1 MLVACRQT
9 KYVPE
14 GKYLL
19 KKNKIEVVDGKLDED
34 EITSI
39 IRQKPNFKT
48 VGFKAKLMVYNMFD
62 STSVANK
69 RFKKNI
75 SIRKKNA
82 KKQRKEDRINTKRI
96 EKSRKKDRSVYTQKI
111 IPLLDTVAPKMFL
124 REWFKYKIGEVPVV
138 FDSLS
143 YNKSI
148 EQLNLFLK
156 NRGYYYGTAAGSIKY
171 KRNRKAVITYELT
184 PRDQYMINSV
194 YIVSSNST
202 VKNEYANFVKK
213 QEKEPLVN
221 EPFDSDVLN
230 SYRNVVAKHM
240 RDNAL
245 YGFSSS
251 HITYIADTNKTSMTV
266 KLGIE
271 FSDRMVR
278 SEYDRDSLVKIP
290 HKITYVKD
298 VYFHIADT
306 LNFNGNFKKT
316 VEDMGLI
323 LLDQQ
328 FLRTIDTF
336 VYAEILKRKTDELD
350 IKRIATFLY
359 NGEISISPGLLEAQN
374 YLEKENYY
382 KEYYLER
389 SYTRLLQLGLFQAI
403 KPIVKEIPGTKYV
416 EVHYYLMPAKK
427 QTFGFEP
434 RFTNSN
440 GFLGVSS
447 SVNYTNKNLFG
458 GAEKME
464 FSIGG
469 GFESQPPIF
478 DKTLD
483 GETIKQAGRSFNTF
497 EIGPSLKFDLP
508 GLFPTKVTALSK
520 RQRPRTV
527 ISAAYNFQKRAD
539 FTRQVFQMNY
549 LWRFYVSKTQIFQ
562 AGLPFASVIK
572 FVRIEN
578 SPDFE
583 AKLNLL
589 NDLFLRNAYSNQFIW
604 QDWKLTLE
612 YNNKDKDNKTSKYNL
627 YLTSTFDPA
636 GNTLSLF
643 KSFQDTLDNGQRTIF
658 GVGYSQFARLDN
670 EMIYSLPIG
679 KKRSIHARIQAGGG
693 MPYGNTTT
701 SLPFDYSFFA
711 GGANDNRGWKARAL
725 GPGSYKYYLDTNRTA
740 TQIGDIRFGGS
751 FEFRFSMGSVLK
763 GAVFVDAG
771 NVWTFNDDINRPGS
785 KFSGNWYKE
794 IALATGFG
802 LRMDLDFFII
812 RLDLGLPLTNP
823 ALPDG
828 ARWIFQPRD
837 AYIAEGIA
845 EFGTLYEQYLPRPFI
860 PQFHFGIGYPF

>member
-19 KKNKIEVVDGKLDED
+19 KKNKIEVVGGKLDED

-82 KKQRKEDRINTKRI
+82 KKLRKEDRINTKRI

-111 IPLLDTVAPKMFL
+111 IPLLDTVSPKMFL

-184 PRDQYMINSV
+184 PRDQYIINSV

-213 QEKEPLVN
+213 QEKEPIVN

-306 LNFNGNFKKT
+306 LNFNGNFKK
-316 VEDMGLI
+316 
-323 LLDQQ
+323 Q
-328 FLRTIDTF
+328 
-336 VYAEILKRKTDELD
+336 
-350 IKRIATFLY
+350 
-359 NGEISISPGLLEAQN
+359 
-374 YLEKENYY
+374 
-382 KEYYLER
+382 
-389 SYTRLLQLGLFQAI
+389 
-403 KPIVKEIPGTKYV
+403 
-416 EVHYYLMPAKK
+416 
-427 QTFGFEP
+427 
-434 RFTNSN
+434 
-440 GFLGVSS
+440 
-447 SVNYTNKNLFG
+447 
-458 GAEKME
+458 
-464 FSIGG
+464 
-469 GFESQPPIF
+469 
-478 DKTLD
+478 
-483 GETIKQAGRSFNTF
+483 
-497 EIGPSLKFDLP
+497 
-508 GLFPTKVTALSK
+508 
-520 RQRPRTV
+520 
-527 ISAAYNFQKRAD
+527 
-539 FTRQVFQMNY
+539 
-549 LWRFYVSKTQIFQ
+549 
-562 AGLPFASVIK
+562 
-572 FVRIEN
+572 
-578 SPDFE
+578 
-583 AKLNLL
+583 
-589 NDLFLRNAYSNQFIW
+589 
-604 QDWKLTLE
+604 
-612 YNNKDKDNKTSKYNL
+612 
-627 YLTSTFDPA
+627 
-636 GNTLSLF
+636 
-643 KSFQDTLDNGQRTIF
+643 
-658 GVGYSQFARLDN
+658 
-670 EMIYSLPIG
+670 
-679 KKRSIHARIQAGGG
+679 
-693 MPYGNTTT
+693 
-701 SLPFDYSFFA
+701 
-711 GGANDNRGWKARAL
+711 
-725 GPGSYKYYLDTNRTA
+725 
-740 TQIGDIRFGGS
+740 
-751 FEFRFSMGSVLK
+751 
-763 GAVFVDAG
+763 
-771 NVWTFNDDINRPGS
+771 
-785 KFSGNWYKE
+785 
-794 IALATGFG
+794 
-802 LRMDLDFFII
+802 
-812 RLDLGLPLTNP
+812 
-823 ALPDG
+823 
-828 ARWIFQPRD
+828 
-837 AYIAEGIA
+837 
-845 EFGTLYEQYLPRPFI
+845 
-860 PQFHFGIGYPF
+860 

>member
-1 MLVACRQT
+1 
-9 KYVPE
+9 VPE

-34 EITSI
+34 EISSI

-48 VGFKAKLMVYNMFD
+48 LGFKAKLMVFNLFD
-62 STSVANK
+62 STSVAKK
-69 RFKKNI
+69 RFKENI
-75 SIRKKNA
+75 SIRKKNL
-82 KKQRKEDRINTKRI
+82 KKKRKEERINAKRI
-96 EKSRKKDRSVYTQKI
+96 EKARKKDPTVYTQKI
-111 IPLLDTVAPKMFL
+111 IPLLDTVTPKMFL
-124 REWFKYKIGEVPVV
+124 REWFKYKIGEIPVV
-138 FDSLS
+138 FDSLL
-143 YNKSI
+143 YDKSI

-156 NRGYYYGTAAGSIKY
+156 NRGYYYGTTIGLIKY
-171 KRNRKAVITYELT
+171 KKNRKVVVTYKLT
-184 PRDQYMINSV
+184 PGAQYIIDSV
-194 YIVSSNST
+194 YVVSNNST
-202 VKNEYANFVKK
+202 VKNEYNNFVKK
-213 QEKEPLVN
+213 QVKKPLIN
-221 EPFDSDVLN
+221 EPFDSDALN
-230 SYRNVVAKHM
+230 SYRNVVSKHM

-251 HITYIADTNKTSMTV
+251 HITYIADTNRTTMRV

-271 FSDRMVR
+271 FSGRSVR
-278 SEYDRDSLVKIP
+278 SEYDIDSLIKIP

-306 LNFNGNFKKT
+306 LNYIGNFKKT
-316 VEDMGLI
+316 VEDMGLT
-323 LLDQQ
+323 LVDQQ

-336 VYAEILKRKTDELD
+336 VYAEIKLRKSDELD
-350 IKRIATFLY
+350 IKRIATFFY
-359 NGEISISPGLLEAQN
+359 NGEISIDPGLLEAQN

-389 SYTRLLQLGLFQAI
+389 SYSRLLQLGLFQAI
-403 KPIVKEIPGTKYV
+403 KPIVREIPGTKYV
-416 EVHYYLMPAKK
+416 EVHYYLEPAKK

-447 SVNYTNKNLFG
+447 SINYTNKNLFG
-458 GAEKME
+458 GGEKMV

-483 GETIKQAGRSFNTF
+483 GEPIKQAGRSFNTF

-527 ISAAYNFQKRAD
+527 ISAAYNFQKRTD

-562 AGLPFASVIK
+562 AGLPFLSVVK

-578 SPDFE
+578 SPEFE
-583 AKLNLL
+583 AKLVLL

-643 KSFQDTLDNGQRTIF
+643 KSFQDTLANGQRSIF
-658 GVGYSQFARLDN
+658 GVAYSQFARIDN
-670 EMIYSLPIG
+670 EMIYSRPLG
-679 KKRSIHARIQAGGG
+679 KKRSIHGRVQAGGG
-693 MPYGNTTT
+693 MPYGNTRT

-711 GGANDNRGWKARAL
+711 GGANDNRGWKARTL

-751 FEFRFSMGSVLK
+751 AEFRFSMGAILK
-763 GAVFVDAG
+763 GAIFVDAG
-771 NVWTFNDDINRPGS
+771 NVWTFNEDINRPGS
-785 KFSGNWYKE
+785 KFSSNWYKE

-828 ARWIFQPRD
+828 ARWFFQPRD
-837 AYIAEGIA
+837 AYIAEGIDK
-845 EFGTLYEQYLPRPFI
+845 FGALYEQYLPRPFI